1 MEIGVL
7 YCTGGVKPPL
17 NLFYC
22 PGTYLLR
29 MHKRSLED
37 GRLMELIAA
46 GDHQAFREI
55 YDRYYKRIYLYSYRQ
70 LGEGEGAKEVANEVM
85 LEIWRGAKRFRG
97 ESKPSTWMFGIAVN
111 KVRKKIK
118 GKFPYHEDL
127 ESVDEKASERIT
139 PDKET
144 YQSELREKMQMALN
158 SLSRE
163 HREVLDMTYYQGLS
177 IKEIAEIMGCPS
189 NTVKTRMFYA
199 RKRLGGILQH
209 MGIGGEA

>member
-1 MEIGVL
+1 M
-7 YCTGGVKPPL
+7 
-17 NLFYC
+17 
-22 PGTYLLR
+22 
-29 MHKRSLED
+29 
-37 GRLMELIAA
+37 IAS

-55 YDRYYKRIYLYSYRQ
+55 YDRYYKRIYLYSYRL

-97 ESKPSTWMFGIAVN
+97 ESKPSTWFFGIAVN

-118 GKFPYHEDL
+118 GKFPPHEDL
-127 ESVDEKASERIT
+127 ESVDGEVSVRST
-139 PDKET
+139 PDKAT
-144 YQSELREKMQMALN
+144 YQSELREQMRMAIK

-177 IKEIAEIMGCPS
+177 IKEIAEITGCPA

-199 RKRLGGILQH
+199 RKRLGGILQQ

>member
-1 MEIGVL
+1 
-7 YCTGGVKPPL
+7 
-17 NLFYC
+17 
-22 PGTYLLR
+22 
-29 MHKRSLED
+29 
-37 GRLMELIAA
+37 LIAA

-55 YDRYYKRIYLYSYRQ
+55 YDRYYKRIYLYSYRL

-118 GKFPYHEDL
+118 GKLPPYEDL
-127 ESVDEKASERIT
+127 ESVGEEAGERSA
-139 PDKET
+139 PDTAT
-144 YQSELREKMQMALN
+144 YQSELRERMRTAIN

-177 IKEIAEIMGCPS
+177 IKEIAAIMECPA

-209 MGIGGEA
+209 MGIGGEV

>member
-1 MEIGVL
+1 
-7 YCTGGVKPPL
+7 
-17 NLFYC
+17 
-22 PGTYLLR
+22 LR
-29 MHKRSLED
+29 IHKRSLED
-37 GRLMELIAA
+37 GRLLELIAA

-55 YDRYYKRIYLYSYRQ
+55 YDRYYKRIYLYSYRL

-111 KVRKKIK
+111 QVRKAIK
-118 GKFPYHEDL
+118 KRSPPHKDL
-127 ESVDEKASERIT
+127 ETVEETTSDKIT
-139 PDKET
+139 QDDAT
-144 YQSELREKMQMALN
+144 YSSELRDKMRMAIS

-177 IKEIAEIMGCPS
+177 IKEIAEIMGCPT

-199 RKRLGGILQH
+199 RKRLGGILQQ

>member
-1 MEIGVL
+1 MYL
-7 YCTGGVKPPL
+7 TGGVKPLL
-17 NLFYC
+17 NLFYRE
-22 PGTYLLR
+22 GTYLLR

-37 GRLMELIAA
+37 GRLLELIAK
-46 GDHQAFREI
+46 GDHEAFREI
-55 YDRYYKRIYLYSYRQ
+55 YDRYYKRIYLYSYRL

-118 GKFPYHEDL
+118 GKSPPHEEL
-127 ESVDEKASERIT
+127 ESVEGEVSVRSS
-139 PDKET
+139 PDKAT
-144 YQSELREKMQMALN
+144 YQSELREKMQMAIK

-163 HREVLDMTYYQGLS
+163 HREVLDMTYYQELS
-177 IKEIAEIMGCPS
+177 IKEIAEITGCPA

-199 RKRLGGILQH
+199 RKRLGGILQQ
-209 MGIGGEA
+209 MGIGGDA

>member
-1 MEIGVL
+1 
-7 YCTGGVKPPL
+7 
-17 NLFYC
+17 
-22 PGTYLLR
+22 
-29 MHKRSLED
+29 
-37 GRLMELIAA
+37 MELIAK

-55 YDRYYKRIYLYSYRQ
+55 YDRYYKRIYLYSYR
-70 LGEGEGAKEVANEVM
+70 LFGEGEGAKEVANEVM

-118 GKFPYHEDL
+118 RKSPPHEDL
-127 ESVDEKASERIT
+127 ESVEGEVNVRST
-139 PDKET
+139 PDKAT
-144 YQSELREKMQMALN
+144 YQSELRDKMRTAIK

-177 IKEIAEIMGCPS
+177 IKEIATIMGCPA

>member
-1 MEIGVL
+1 ME
-7 YCTGGVKPPL
+7 
-17 NLFYC
+17 
-22 PGTYLLR
+22 TYLLSAQR
-29 MHKRSLED
+29 RQFDDRKL
-37 GRLMELIAA
+37 LELIAS

-55 YDRYYKRIYLYSYRQ
+55 YDKYYKRIYLYSYRQ
-70 LGEGEGAKEVANEVM
+70 LGDGEGAQEVANEVM
-85 LEIWRGAKRFRG
+85 LAVWKGAKRFRG

-111 KVRKKIK
+111 KIRKAIK
-118 GKFPYHEDL
+118 KRPLPHKDL
-127 ESVDEKASERIT
+127 ETVEKEADDTIT
-139 PDKET
+139 QYDAT
-144 YQSELREKMQMALN
+144 YSSELREKMRMAIN

-177 IKEIAEIMGCPS
+177 IKEIAEITNCPL